1 MRNTTMLRQLLRNLC
16 HNTRWDYAV
25 FWKLKQ
31 ETRTVLTWADS
42 YFDDAKAR
50 IKLEDTLSD
59 GSLHINRRMISFVD
73 SNDAQY
79 QNCTSHPIKVSLANM
94 KCHRYS
100 LGEGVVGKVA
110 LIRRHSWIFADELK
124 SEDHLDSCEDWQLQ
138 LAADIKTILLV
149 PVACYGVVQL
159 GSLETVVEDT
169 TLVFHI
175 KCLFSALYHDLET
188 SDSLDSGIN
197 CSNILSPVN
206 VPSLTNSSTSIFSS
220 FNSSQVQQP
229 WTIDSNMLP
238 FFMVDH
244 NSPSS
249 ENILEKILDT
259 DTILDIDENV
269 INAVRNYLWLAST
282 EEPQYFSHP
291 NTMPE
296 GDTLD
301 LLFTENETKISLQPD
316 PLDCISIS
324 DKEQYGY
331 DLSAEDMT
339 YKESE
344 KNYASK
350 TNSLVNGRFL
360 SFPIDSELHK
370 ALGITSMED
379 YNGCFLN
386 TTVPMDDGPDNS
398 ITTFQGVVSEY
409 HDHTFD
415 ESNSWLIK
423 ESETGYLF
431 DAMVSSLL
439 CGSDDDTFD
448 GKSLR
453 SFSDNLSER
462 LVDSSPRENKSESSV
477 LDICSV
483 LPTSQ
488 QRSTSVSKADGFM
501 SSPISSCKSFCKSTN
516 EDNYNHM
523 AKGRYSRKLAM
534 INKRGVRNGNS
545 HKPRPRDRQ
554 LIQERVK
561 ELRELIPNGSKCSI
575 DALLDRT
582 VSHMVF
588 LQSISSQAEKL
599 KQTADTEA
607 KSELCSSAK
616 PQTQANGANSACEE
630 GKQPEFWPIL
640 VENLDQPGQI
650 LIEVQ
655 CNDYELFLEIV
666 HVIRRLELTILKG
679 VLESRSNKLW
689 AHFIIEASKGF
700 HRTHILL
707 PLMQLL
713 QRKYALMPRKF

>member
-1 MRNTTMLRQLLRNLC
+1 MRNTTMLRQFLRSLC
-16 HNTRWDYAV
+16 HNKQWDYAV

-31 ETRTVLTWADS
+31 ETRTVLTWEDG

-59 GSLHINRRMISFVD
+59 GSLHVNRGMISFVD
-73 SNDAQY
+73 FNDAQY
-79 QNCTSHPIKVSLANM
+79 RNCTSHPIKVSLANM
-94 KCHRYS
+94 KCHHYS

-110 LIRRHSWIFADELK
+110 LTQRHSWIFADELK
-124 SEDHLDSCEDWQLQ
+124 SEDHSDSCEDWQLQ
-138 LAADIKTILLV
+138 LAANIKTILLV

-169 TLVFHI
+169 TLVFHV
-175 KCLFSALYHDLET
+175 KYLFSALYHDSEN
-188 SDSLDSGIN
+188 SDSSDSGIN
-197 CSNILSPVN
+197 RSNISSLVN

-229 WTIDSNMLP
+229 WTIDSNTLP

-249 ENILEKILDT
+249 VNILEKILDT
-259 DTILDIDENV
+259 DTILDIDEDV
-269 INAVRNYLWLAST
+269 INARCNYLWLAST
-282 EEPQYFSHP
+282 EEPQYCSHP

-296 GDTLD
+296 GDTFD
-301 LLFTENETKISLQPD
+301 LLFAENETKISLPPE

-331 DLSAEDMT
+331 DLSAEDIT

-350 TNSLVNGRFL
+350 TNSLVNDRFL

-370 ALGITSMED
+370 ALGITSMEEYD
-379 YNGCFLN
+379 GCFLN
-386 TTVPMDDGPDNS
+386 TTVPVDVGPINS
-398 ITTFQGVVSEY
+398 ITTFQGVVSEC

-423 ESETGYLF
+423 ENETEYLF

-453 SFSDNLSER
+453 SFSENLSER

-477 LDICSV
+477 VDISSI

-488 QRSTSVSKADGFM
+488 QRSTSVSKPNGFM
-501 SSPISSCKSFCKSTN
+501 SSISSCNSFCESTN

-523 AKGRYSRKLAM
+523 ARGPYGRKLAV

-582 VSHMVF
+582 VSHLVF
-588 LQSISSQAEKL
+588 LQRISSQAEKL
-599 KQTADTEA
+599 KRTADTEA
-607 KSELCSSAK
+607 KSEVCGSVK

-630 GKQPEFWPIL
+630 GRQPEFWPIQ

-655 CNDYELFLEIV
+655 CNDYELFLEIA

-713 QRKYALMPRKF
+713 QRKHAPMPRKF

>member
-1 MRNTTMLRQLLRNLC
+1 MRNTTMLRLLLRSLC
-16 HNTRWDYAV
+16 HNTQWDYAV

-31 ETRTVLTWADS
+31 ETRTVLTWEDS
-42 YFDDAKAR
+42 YFDDAKAAV
-50 IKLEDTLSD
+50 KLEDTLSD
-59 GSLHINRRMISFVD
+59 ESLHINHGMISFVD
-73 SNDAQY
+73 SKDAQY
-79 QNCTSHPIKVSLANM
+79 RNCTSHPIKVSLANM
-94 KCHRYS
+94 KCHHYS

-110 LIRRHSWIFADELK
+110 FTWRHSWIFADELK
-124 SEDHLDSCEDWQLQ
+124 SEDHSDSCENWQLQ
-138 LAADIKTILLV
+138 LGADIKTIFLV
-149 PVACYGVVQL
+149 PVARCGVVQL

-169 TLVFHI
+169 TLLM
-175 KCLFSALYHDLET
+175 CLDKQFN
-188 SDSLDSGIN
+188 IN
-197 CSNILSPVN
+197 FQFIQF
-206 VPSLTNSSTSIFSS
+206 I
-220 FNSSQVQQP
+220 
-229 WTIDSNMLP
+229 
-238 FFMVDH
+238 
-244 NSPSS
+244 S

-259 DTILDIDENV
+259 DTILDIDEDV
-269 INAVRNYLWLAST
+269 INARCNYLWLAST
-282 EEPQYFSHP
+282 EEPQYCSHP
-291 NTMPE
+291 NSMPE
-296 GDTLD
+296 GDTFD
-301 LLFTENETKISLQPD
+301 LFFTENETKISFQPD

-331 DLSAEDMT
+331 DLSSEDMT

-370 ALGITSMED
+370 ALGITSMEEYD
-379 YNGCFLN
+379 SSFLN
-386 TTVPMDDGPDNS
+386 TTVPIDVGPVNS
-398 ITTFQGVVSEY
+398 ITTVRGVISEY

-423 ESETGYLF
+423 ESETEYLF
-431 DAMVSSLL
+431 DAMVSSFL
-439 CGSDDDTFD
+439 CGADDDTFD
-448 GKSLR
+448 GRSLR

-462 LVDSSPRENKSESSV
+462 LDDSSPRENKSESSL
-477 LDICSV
+477 LDISSL

-501 SSPISSCKSFCKSTN
+501 SSISSSKSFCKSTN

-523 AKGRYSRKLAM
+523 AKGHYGRRLAV

-599 KQTADTEA
+599 KRTAGTEA
-607 KSELCSSAK
+607 KSEACSSAK
-616 PQTQANGANSACEE
+616 PQSQANGDNSAREE
-630 GKQPEFWPIL
+630 GRQSEFWPIL

-655 CNDYELFLEIV
+655 CNDYELFLEIA

-689 AHFIIEASKGF
+689 AHFVIEASKGF
-700 HRTHILL
+700 HRTHIIL

-713 QRKYALMPRKF
+713 QRKYAPMPRNFVDRLTSLLSLASISESLAETRFG